1 LAFRLFSDVSDATAP
16 VISVPA
22 LVTVDA
28 TGPTGAAVS
37 YSASAT
43 DDVDGSVV
51 VSCSPATGST
61 FPIGQTSVTCEA
73 NDAAGNLAQA
83 GFSVHVKGVA
93 EQLDGLAA
101 AVVGVGPGDSLAD
114 KAADV
119 QAALGEGDLA
129 KACESLRALVNQ
141 VRAQS
146 GKSLTSDQT
155 AALIA
160 AADRIRA
167 VLSC

>member
-1 LAFRLFSDVSDATAP
+1 MLAGFRKH
-16 VISVPA
+16 VPNR
-22 LVTVDA
+22 
-28 TGPTGAAVS
+28 
-37 YSASAT
+37 
-43 DDVDGSVV
+43 
-51 VSCSPATGST
+51 
-61 FPIGQTSVTCEA
+61 TSVTCEA
-73 NDAAGNLAQA
+73 NDAAGNLGQA
-83 GFSVHVKGVA
+83 SFSVHVKGVA